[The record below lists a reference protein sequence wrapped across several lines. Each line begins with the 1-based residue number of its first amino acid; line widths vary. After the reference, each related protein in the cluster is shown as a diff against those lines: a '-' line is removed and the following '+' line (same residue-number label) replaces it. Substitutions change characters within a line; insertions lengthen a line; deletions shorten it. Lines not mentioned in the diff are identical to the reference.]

1 MAGNKP
7 MNNNRLKEIRLNQ
20 HKTQKDIAKFLGVT
34 EQAIAYYEKAQ
45 REPPLATWQKLS
57 DYLNVPPSYLMG
69 TSNDITGL
77 KDWSENTGWSPEQ
90 IKRERQ
96 RLINTGRLKGDED
109 IQHQYGYAVE
119 SLEQNVPTTTNAAIG
134 EVSKEL
140 SKIRHR
146 IYENFL
152 EPAKPVSKLGKF
164 TISQSSG
171 KVRQDMDENVY
182 HQLVD
187 IINKAQTEVNL
198 IHSKK

>member
-1 MAGNKP
+1 MASNRP
-7 MNNNRLKEIRLNQ
+7 MNNNRLKEIRLTQ

-109 IQHQYGYAVE
+109 IQHQYGYTVE
-119 SLEQNVPTTTNAAIG
+119 SLEQNIPTSTNAAVG
-134 EVSKEL
+134 EVSSEL

-152 EPAKPVSKLGKF
+152 EPAKPISKLGKLA
-164 TISQSSG
+164 IYQSSG

-182 HQLVD
+182 RQLID

-198 IHSKK
+198 IRSKK

>member
-1 MAGNKP
+1 MASNKP

-90 IKRERQ
+90 IKKERQ

-119 SLEQNVPTTTNAAIG
+119 SLEQNVPTTTNAVIV

-140 SKIRHR
+140 SEIRHR

-164 TISQSSG
+164 KILQSSG

>member
-198 IHSKK
+198 IRSKK

>member
-1 MAGNKP
+1 MASNKP

-90 IKRERQ
+90 IKKERQ

-119 SLEQNVPTTTNAAIG
+119 SLEQNVPTTTNAVIG

-164 TISQSSG
+164 KILQSSG

>member
-1 MAGNKP
+1 MASNKP

-90 IKRERQ
+90 IKKERQ

-119 SLEQNVPTTTNAAIG
+119 SLEQNVPTTTNAVIV

-140 SKIRHR
+140 SEIRHR
-146 IYENFL
+146 IYENFF

-164 TISQSSG
+164 KILQSSG

>member
-119 SLEQNVPTTTNAAIG
+119 SLEQNVPTTTNAVIG

-198 IHSKK
+198 IRSKK

>member
-1 MAGNKP
+1 MNRIKELRQKKGISIDQLSNELKKDGISISPASISKYEREERKP
-7 MNNNRLKEIRLNQ
+7 KMENRL
-20 HKTQKDIAKFLGVT
+20 A
-34 EQAIAYYEKAQ
+34 
-45 REPPLATWQKLS
+45 LS
-57 DYLNVPPSYLMG
+57 NFFNVPPSYLMG
-69 TSNDITGL
+69 TSDDITGL
-77 KDWSENTGWSPEQ
+77 KDWSDNTGWSPEQ

-134 EVSKEL
+134 EVSSEL

-182 HQLVD
+182 RQLID
-187 IINKAQTEVNL
+187 IVNKAQTEVNL
-198 IHSKK
+198 IRSKK